1 MYFISLAN
9 WQPPAVNEYESHKQV
24 LQKMQIRFHKT
35 LQKINEAQNLIKRS
49 ILTTFPGKLLYVRLS
64 ALW

>member
-9 WQPPAVNEYESHKQV
+9 WQPPAVNEYKGHKQV
-24 LQKMQIRFHKT
+24 LQKMQISFHKA

-49 ILTTFPGKLLYVRLS
+49 IFTAFPDKLFYYRLRV
-64 ALW
+64 LW